1 MFSRNEKWIGN
12 PPTVNHKAWKTRE
25 DEVLGFTSYLQE
37 LSSWASQ
44 GSVKFG
50 REIELSSRWID
61 PIIWSR
67 LSNEQQ
73 NRAVRLQALLASAF
87 SEHGRISL
95 MVQGFQEGL
104 DISPEF
110 DSRASEPY
118 GNRNGF
124 ELLRQGS
131 DVQLAAKS
139 VGNNHLNPFAELPKF
154 GFEARALAI
163 LSDTI
168 FPRSDPFENKGV
180 FAVACAFGVA

>member
-1 MFSRNEKWIGN
+1 MGLLPGSGVAGSSKGDSGSKDMFSRNEKWIGN
-12 PPTVNHKAWKTRE
+12 PPTVNHKGWKTRE

-95 MVQGFQEGL
+95 MVQG
-104 DISPEF
+104 ISREVLI
-110 DSRASEPY
+110 SVQ
-118 GNRNGF
+118 NLIL
-124 ELLRQGS
+124 ELLSPTEIGMDSSCSGNSRKS
-131 DVQLAAKS
+131 LA
-139 VGNNHLNPFAELPKF
+139 
-154 GFEARALAI
+154 
-163 LSDTI
+163 
-168 FPRSDPFENKGV
+168 
-180 FAVACAFGVA
+180 